1 MERSDGSNPTT
12 TEKGDGGDEGAAG
25 DADAEPATADSPPV
39 APSSSG
45 VSVVSSTPIA
55 SAAAAEPAGAAA
67 AAAEAAAEAED
78 NEDEDEDEEE
88 DDDDGMSDDAISKLL
103 RHYATFSI
111 DCSNMN
117 GPDRCD
123 CSRRTTK
130 PLLLVTPEGEAG
142 EAFCSAATAEQV
154 LVSE

>member
-78 NEDEDEDEEE
+78 NEDEDEDEDE
-88 DDDDGMSDDAISKLL
+88 DDDDAPCEPLPPSFAQVPPMVL
-103 RHYATFSI
+103 
-111 DCSNMN
+111 
-117 GPDRCD
+117 
-123 CSRRTTK
+123 SRRRKRPSAPRTMRVDRPVSSAT
-130 PLLLVTPEGEAG
+130 LVTPP
-142 EAFCSAATAEQV
+142 SA
-154 LVSE
+154 SIK

>member
-55 SAAAAEPAGAAA
+55 SAAAVEPAGAAA

-88 DDDDGMSDDAISKLL
+88 DDDGMSDDAISKLL